1 MYLSFIID
9 NLISLF
15 IKNFQPLENNQNY
28 IKNNPNYIKML
39 EVQTKIFD
47 KIDKLPKKN
56 SNNTNFNKK
65 LTNIQSE
72 KNEYI
77 LREKIVNLS
86 IKIYEKAL
94 ASQGVELEKLKEYF
108 KSLIDL
114 YKEKFINLRKKQPFP
129 INQNTSNQID
139 ILYTRILKKDIPSG
153 NNNNSNLATGLAK
166 LSINNKKK

>member
-15 IKNFQPLENNQNY
+15 IKNFQPLE
-28 IKNNPNYIKML
+28 NNPNYIKML